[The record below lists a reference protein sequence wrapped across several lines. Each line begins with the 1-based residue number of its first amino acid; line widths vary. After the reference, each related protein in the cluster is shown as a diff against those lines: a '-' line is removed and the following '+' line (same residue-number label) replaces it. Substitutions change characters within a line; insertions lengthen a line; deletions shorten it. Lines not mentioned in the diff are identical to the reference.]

1 MNNLQKQVIYFS
13 ILLYTACLGF
23 ILYCIFV
30 IKQYNIIKLSIIFSI
45 IVILILNGF
54 MFYIN
59 RYMCSI
65 LEKLTDLINGIMD
78 GNEEEIF
85 SALNDDLL
93 SKLQNQTVKLTSIL
107 KSQNKALQ
115 EEKNKIQSLVTD
127 MVHQL
132 KNPFSNLKLYCE
144 LIKDKNISVEE
155 RKEFVSIINNQLE
168 KFEFLMESMIKIS
181 RLESDIITL
190 KLNQNSLDDICLASI
205 KQVYE
210 KAKNK
215 NIEIE
220 FISKEDISIFIDK
233 KWTCEAIVNII
244 DNAVKYT
251 NSNGKI
257 IIKTNC
263 FEMFAMI
270 EIKDNGIG
278 IEKEEINNIFKR
290 FYRGN
295 NVSTDEGAGIGLY
308 LSRKIISKQNGFI
321 KVKSERNKGSSV
333 SVLLPLVT
341 KM

>member
-1 MNNLQKQVIYFS
+1 
-13 ILLYTACLGF
+13 
-23 ILYCIFV
+23 
-30 IKQYNIIKLSIIFSI
+30 
-45 IVILILNGF
+45 
-54 MFYIN
+54 
-59 RYMCSI
+59 MCSI

-144 LIKDKNISVEE
+144 LIKDSNISVEE
-155 RKEFVSIINNQLE
+155 RKEFVSVINNQLE

-190 KLNQNSLDDICLASI
+190 KLNQNSLDDICLTSI

-220 FISKEDISIFIDK
+220 FSSKEDIIIFIDK

-295 NVSTDEGAGIGLY
+295 NVSTDEGVGIGLY

-321 KVKSERNKGSSV
+321 KVKSEKNKGSSV